1 MVLFTNTH
9 ARHAARGAGKFLE
22 GLGSW
27 INNWMVVNRGVP
39 PPDPID
45 PFQRPAGW
53 ADLADEQSLPTVTSE
68 LASDIELVSSAI
80 TVTFLQ

>member
-1 MVLFTNTH
+1 VAQGSSWKASGH
-9 ARHAARGAGKFLE
+9 
-22 GLGSW
+22 GLIIGW
-27 INNWMVVNRGVP
+27 WLTGGVP

>member
-1 MVLFTNTH
+1 VAQGSSWKASGH
-9 ARHAARGAGKFLE
+9 
-22 GLGSW
+22 GLIIGW
-27 INNWMVVNRGVP
+27 WLTGGGVP